1 MSTQL
6 VTSYYLKAYDA
17 YPFDLAET
25 EEQLN
30 YALAYDPEHIPSLC
44 LKSQYYLHMLN
55 WPKEAKD
62 AAEQAMAIDPE
73 NACAAAALM
82 DSLIALQ
89 LYSEALNL
97 LNYITSKSL
106 FKPLYTYWYMFK
118 IMELK
123 GCLKISI
130 NYCKMLLQY
139 VENEAQQNAI
149 DLSLKRLKMKQKAK
163 VKAKASKA

>member
-55 WPKEAKD
+55 WP
-62 AAEQAMAIDPE
+62 
-73 NACAAAALM
+73 
-82 DSLIALQ
+82 
-89 LYSEALNL
+89 
-97 LNYITSKSL
+97 
-106 FKPLYTYWYMFK
+106 W
-118 IMELK
+118 
-123 GCLKISI
+123 
-130 NYCKMLLQY
+130 
-139 VENEAQQNAI
+139 QQQPYHAPTPTFN
-149 DLSLKRLKMKQKAK
+149 
-163 VKAKASKA
+163 VC